1 NNPKSLGR
9 WQMIGLQIL
18 MHIPSTHRHELLQAF
33 EIFSHKRE
41 NSPEHSGGCLNR
53 NIFECIGT
61 PDSYLWLE
69 NWTDLKSLEEYMK
82 TDRFK
87 ALLGAIEVL
96 GDLNAIHKGELSELA
111 AV

>member
-1 NNPKSLGR
+1 
-9 WQMIGLQIL
+9 MIGLQIL

-33 EIFSHKRE
+33 EMFSHKRE

-69 NWTDLKSLEEYMK
+69 KWTDLKSLEEYMK

-111 AV
+111 VV